1 MKRTDNKYL
10 PKVTEPKQ
18 PDPLKVA
25 VQAKSNGDGMP
36 IVVALFG
43 VIGVIILR
51 LLGLL

>member
-1 MKRTDNKYL
+1 MKHQDETYR
-10 PKVTEPKQ
+10 PKVTGTEQ

-25 VQAKSNGDGMP
+25 VQAKSSSDGML

-51 LLGLL
+51 LLGVL

>member
-1 MKRTDNKYL
+1 MKHQDETYR

-25 VQAKSNGDGMP
+25 VQAKSNSDGMP

-43 VIGVIILR
+43 AIGVIILR